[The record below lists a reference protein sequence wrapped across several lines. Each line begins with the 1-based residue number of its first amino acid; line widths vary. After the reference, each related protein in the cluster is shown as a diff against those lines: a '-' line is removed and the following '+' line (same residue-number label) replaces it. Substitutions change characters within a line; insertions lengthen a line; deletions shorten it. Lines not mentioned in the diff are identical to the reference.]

1 MKLKHITT
9 IILFCLFIYS
19 TNSYAQEE
27 PTENTAVNLVEEVSQ
42 EKTTEE
48 QQPKEEKKKKKKSGP
63 PTLPPNNSTAY
74 LLHIGEDEF
83 VRDNIAKHYSD
94 QRFYEW
100 TLSAGVST
108 MGLTLEALTPI
119 NSYLKLRG
127 GIDLFFYNSKHYEV
141 GIDDPQGDLVRLFGY
156 KPNLAIKGKNH
167 MIHAHTLVDFYPVPD
182 GLFFLSGGF
191 YFGQNKTALGGYLID
206 HHGDRATPTTVDGV
220 PLPWPEY
227 LDFQG
232 NQIKLNEGN
241 MKADVTLGSIIKPYL
256 GIGIGRVVSNKKLG
270 FSFELG
276 MMYQGD
282 YELKQDGSKVLF
294 KLEDSFEYNE
304 KGEKWLNRI
313 KWWPKVSF
321 QVRYRLF

>member
-9 IILFCLFIYS
+9 VILSCLFIYS

-42 EKTTEE
+42 EKTIDE
-48 QQPKEEKKKKKKSGP
+48 QQPKQDKKKKKKSGP

-74 LLHIGEDEF
+74 LLHVGEDEF

-141 GIDDPQGDLVRLFGY
+141 GIDDPNNIGQYLEKG
-156 KPNLAIKGKNH
+156 KPNLRIKGKNH

-191 YFGQNKTALGGYLID
+191 YFGQNSL
-206 HHGDRATPTTVDGV
+206 R
-220 PLPWPEY
+220 
-227 LDFQG
+227 
-232 NQIKLNEGN
+232 
-241 MKADVTLGSIIKPYL
+241 
-256 GIGIGRVVSNKKLG
+256 RVFN
-270 FSFELG
+270 
-276 MMYQGD
+276 
-282 YELKQDGSKVLF
+282 
-294 KLEDSFEYNE
+294 
-304 KGEKWLNRI
+304 
-313 KWWPKVSF
+313 
-321 QVRYRLF
+321 

>member
-1 MKLKHITT
+1 MKLKYIST
-9 IILFCLFIYS
+9 ILISCLFIYS

-27 PTENTAVNLVEEVSQ
+27 PTMESTAVNTVEEVSQ
-42 EKTTEE
+42 EKTTDE
-48 QQPKEEKKKKKKSGP
+48 QQPKEDKKKKKKSGP

-119 NSYLKLRG
+119 NNYLKLRG

-141 GIDDPQGDLVRLFGY
+141 GIDDPNNIGQYLEKG
-156 KPNLAIKGKNH
+156 KPNLRIKGKNH

-191 YFGQNKTALGGYLID
+191 YFGQNKTALDGYLID
-206 HHGDRATPTTVDGV
+206 IFGDRAE
-220 PLPWPEY
+220 LKKQYAEWPD

-241 MKADVTLGSIIKPYL
+241 MEADVTLGSIIKPYL
-256 GIGIGRVVSNKKLG
+256 GIGIGRVVTNKKLG

-294 KLEDSFEYNE
+294 DLDNDFEYNE

>member
-9 IILFCLFIYS
+9 VILSCLFIYS

-42 EKTTEE
+42 EKTTDQ
-48 QQPKEEKKKKKKSGP
+48 QQPKEDKKKKKKSGS

-74 LLHIGEDEF
+74 LLHVGEDEF

-127 GIDLFFYNSKHYEV
+127 GINLFFFNSKHYDV

-191 YFGQNKTALGGYLID
+191 YFGQNKTALDGYLIN
-206 HHGDRATPTTVDGV
+206 HQGDRAK
-220 PLPWPEY
+220 PLYGEWPEY

-241 MKADVTLGSIIKPYL
+241 MEADVTLGSIIKPYL
-256 GIGIGRVVSNKKLG
+256 GIGIGRVVTNKKLG

-294 KLEDSFEYNE
+294 NLEDSFEYNE